1 MDIVDYPLRRLESSI
16 SRFIVPSAA
25 LTDVRAL
32 KEQIELRRRA
42 LSDIEAIRLQLQLT
56 EGRIIRSF
64 PRRGKGR
71 LARRAHSLRMR
82 RGRLA
87 VRPV

>member
-25 LTDVRAL
+25 LMDVRAL

-42 LSDIEAIRLQLQLT
+42 LSDIEAICLQLQLSD
-56 EGRIIRSF
+56 GRIIRSF
-64 PRRGKGR
+64 PRRGKSR
-71 LARRAHSLRMR
+71 LARRAHSLRVR
-82 RGRLA
+82 RARLA
-87 VRPV
+87 LRPA